1 MRHQARRTDQASRLY
16 EEARDELFSHL
27 LRSRIADAEPARRH
41 AWLTDTMTYL
51 QARCPRLPDA
61 RLRHLEEA
69 AERFLRTQVAR
80 PA

>member
-1 MRHQARRTDQASRLY
+1 MRHQARQTDRAARLY

-27 LRSRIADAEPARRH
+27 LKSRVADAEPARRR
-41 AWLTDTMTYL
+41 AWLAETLAYL
-51 QARCPRLPDA
+51 QLRYPHLPDT

-80 PA
+80 TA

>member
-1 MRHQARRTDQASRLY
+1 MRHRPRRTDQASRLY

-27 LRSRIADAEPARRH
+27 LKSRIAEAEPARRH
-41 AWLTDTMTYL
+41 AWLADTLAYL
-51 QARCPRLPDA
+51 QLRYPQLPGVRLQ
-61 RLRHLEEA
+61 HLEEA